1 MHNDDEHHED
11 GEPASGVSTEPLAA
25 LLARHLRTNRG
36 GDSIVQVRWW
46 LGAREHAQ
54 RMRFHHGAIIHAKSF
69 IYICIQIAIS
79 VHNDE
84 YTDSTAHCPAVG
96 AHLFTMVVRSVVWFM
111 LVDAMVPVHDRD
123 GVDSL
128 DVGGHMEMS
137 ESNEA
142 MMDEQRATH
151 PSLAEK
157 IDRLIKAKR
166 AREQRSY
173 SYKDLAAAIRA
184 IGGASISAAY
194 LWQLH
199 TGVKDNPQK
208 KTLETLANFF
218 GVPVT
223 YFFDTDEATRLYE
236 QLPIALDADV
246 RKIALRAADLSPESR
261 EVIGQMIEQARKI
274 EAMHSGRRGMGPP
287 RTDGD
292 AQREEA
298 DQA

>member
-1 MHNDDEHHED
+1 M
-11 GEPASGVSTEPLAA
+11 SGSNGTE
-25 LLARHLRTNRG
+25 T
-36 GDSIVQVRWW
+36 
-46 LGAREHAQ
+46 
-54 RMRFHHGAIIHAKSF
+54 
-69 IYICIQIAIS
+69 
-79 VHNDE
+79 
-84 YTDSTAHCPAVG
+84 
-96 AHLFTMVVRSVVWFM
+96 
-111 LVDAMVPVHDRD
+111 
-123 GVDSL
+123 
-128 DVGGHMEMS
+128 
-137 ESNEA
+137 
-142 MMDEQRATH
+142 DEQRATY

-166 AREQRSY
+166 ARERRTY

-184 IGGASISAAY
+184 LGGASISAAY

-208 KTLETLANFF
+208 KTLETLAAFF

-261 EVIGQMIEQARKI
+261 AVIGEMIEQARKI
-274 EAMHSGRRGMGPP
+274 EAMHSGRRGMRPP
-287 RTDGD
+287 HIDGD

>member
-1 MHNDDEHHED
+1 MDDHGSGNWFHVGERMETND
-11 GEPASGVSTEPLAA
+11 
-25 LLARHLRTNRG
+25 
-36 GDSIVQVRWW
+36 
-46 LGAREHAQ
+46 
-54 RMRFHHGAIIHAKSF
+54 
-69 IYICIQIAIS
+69 
-79 VHNDE
+79 
-84 YTDSTAHCPAVG
+84 
-96 AHLFTMVVRSVVWFM
+96 
-111 LVDAMVPVHDRD
+111 
-123 GVDSL
+123 
-128 DVGGHMEMS
+128 
-137 ESNEA
+137 SNEA
-142 MMDEQRATH
+142 VADEQPANY

-166 AREQRSY
+166 VRERRTY

-184 IGGASISAAY
+184 LGGTSISAAY

-208 KTLETLANFF
+208 KTLEMLADFF

-261 EVIGQMIEQARKI
+261 AVIGEMIEQARKI

-287 RTDGD
+287 HTGGD
-292 AQREEA
+292 AQGEEA